1 MTVSAGT
8 VCRHAIIRGEVQGV
22 GFRYWT
28 QRAALTYGLE
38 GFVRNR
44 RDGSVEALFYGP
56 AAVVADML
64 EDCRRGPRG
73 AVVTSIDQSG
83 VEPALLQQ
91 RRPAERFSI
100 LPTV

>member
-1 MTVSAGT
+1 MTQPVDT
-8 VCRHAIIRGEVQGV
+8 LCRHAIIRGQVQGV

-44 RDGSVEALFYGP
+44 RDGSVEALFCGAP
-56 AAVVADML
+56 PVVAGML
-64 EDCRRGPRG
+64 EDCRRGPPG
-73 AVVTSIDQSG
+73 ASVTSIDQSEA
-83 VEPALLQQ
+83 EPALLQQ

-100 LPTV
+100 LPTL